1 MQKSISTFV
10 LFILLSS
17 ATFATDS
24 FSNLSEAQIKT
35 LFCYKW
41 KLTFLEY
48 KGKKKEIPAK
58 LPASLLIFL
67 ADGKLLEFEGAKKY
81 DGTWTYNHSSKTIV
95 TVDQDGTENHKIIA
109 LSNTEFIM
117 NGKYKGFT
125 FNMGFKRMD

>member
-1 MQKSISTFV
+1 MQKSISNFV

-67 ADGKLLEFEGAKKY
+67 ADGKLMEFEGAKKY
-81 DGTWTYNHSSKTIV
+81 GLTAWHLRDGD
-95 TVDQDGTENHKIIA
+95 TVENLMTKH
-109 LSNTEFIM
+109 L
-117 NGKYKGFT
+117 GL
-125 FNMGFKRMD
+125 